1 MHIKRFFFSLLGMVL
16 ALPAAA
22 QYNSGNFVA
31 NEASIYWGVRMG
43 VNSTW
48 LAGDMGSR
56 AMAGMTLGGVVGLRV
71 AKQEAI
77 FLESGLYYTERGG
90 KTVNGK
96 VHLNYLELPVLVKG
110 GFAVGNDIILLP
122 YIGPYF
128 SHGLGGS
135 LQTPGEKVSSYEVF
149 KRFDM
154 GFKAGCGVEYSL
166 FYLELGYQF
175 GLHDISKT
183 EQNARTSSLFAN
195 FGINF

>member
-1 MHIKRFFFSLLGMVL
+1 MTIKRFFLSLVGAVL
-16 ALPAAA
+16 AVPALA
-22 QYNSGNFVA
+22 QYNSGTFSA

-48 LAGDMGSR
+48 LAGDMGSN
-56 AMAGMTLGGVVGLRV
+56 AMAGMTLGGVVGMRV
-71 AKQEAI
+71 AKEEAI

-90 KTVNGK
+90 KTTDGK

-110 GFAVGNDIILLP
+110 GFAVGGGVILLP
-122 YIGPYF
+122 YLGPYF
-128 SHGLGGS
+128 SLGVGGS
-135 LQTPGEKVSSYEVF
+135 MQSPGDKISSYDVF

-183 EQNARTSSLFAN
+183 EQNARTSSLYAN